1 MSKTVK
7 TKPKKSEPKSLEYWT
22 EPEQLNRIKQW
33 AEQGLSVVD
42 IANNIG
48 IAQSTLYNWRS
59 KSDVIMEALTKGQ
72 DTAVEILENALFKRA
87 VGYDIEEVTYRYD
100 EEGNKIKQRSQ
111 TKHIYPD
118 VTALKFALINKS
130 NGRWSDRVEYKDESA
145 NNKLD
150 ELLSKFEEQAKDE

>member
-1 MSKTVK
+1 MSKRRNTK
-7 TKPKKSEPKSLEYWT
+7 TMTYW
-22 EPEQLNRIKQW
+22 EEEEQLEKIEEW
-33 AEQGLSVVD
+33 ASKGLSVHE
-42 IANNIG
+42 IASNIG
-48 IAQSTLYNWRS
+48 VTGRTLYNWRN
-59 KSDVIMEALTKGQ
+59 KSDSIFHALTKGQ
-72 DTAVEILENALFKRA
+72 ETAVEILENALFKRA